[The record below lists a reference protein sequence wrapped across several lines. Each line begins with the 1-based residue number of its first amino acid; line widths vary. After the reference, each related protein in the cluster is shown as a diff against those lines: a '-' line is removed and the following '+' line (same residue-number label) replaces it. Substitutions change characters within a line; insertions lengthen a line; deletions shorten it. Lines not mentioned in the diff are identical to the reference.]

1 MAAFP
6 RRIRRGSGGDVYY
19 FDGVHAG
26 TILPAGSGIGTI
38 MAGLG
43 DGVPYGELS
52 AADFD
57 AIQSYFEGRDRA
69 RANQIASAVN
79 A

>member
-26 TILPAGSGIGTI
+26 TILPAVVTPDEWADIFASPGGGIEP
-38 MAGLG
+38 
-43 DGVPYGELS
+43 VPTTTP
-52 AADFD
+52 
-57 AIQSYFEGRDRA
+57 
-69 RANQIASAVN
+69 
-79 A
+79 